1 MKDDEGRGP
10 PMTDA
15 ARESHEADGRQEV
28 YAAHE
33 ADLRQEADTAH
44 DARLDA
50 TRGAS
55 GHATP
60 AAARDTH
67 RDIPRDT
74 LPDASRRRFLSA
86 GALLVSF
93 TLLPRP
99 RAAFAQSPASTTTE
113 AGTFTATAPNL
124 PGSLKISPQLDA
136 WIRVDP
142 AGKVTVCTGKAELG
156 TGIRTAFLQLAA
168 EQLDIE
174 PHAITLI
181 TADTG
186 ETPNE
191 GYTAGSHSVADSGT
205 AIFNAAAQV
214 RALLLQSAAAQLRVD
229 AATLTTQDGEIVA
242 PDGRRLSYGDAV
254 RGANLHQAARPGV
267 LLKPPAQFQVVG
279 RTLRRVDI
287 PGKVTGGA
295 SYIQDMRPPGM
306 LHARVVRPPAY
317 GATLASVDTARIE
330 SLPGVVKV
338 VHDGSYLA
346 VVADDEWRAIVAMR
360 ELMDAAHW
368 QAGPPL
374 PDPATIH
381 ETLMKLPAREIG
393 VADQRGSAAPAVRTL
408 DARYSKPYMTHGSI
422 GPSCALA
429 RWDNGSLTVW
439 SHTQGVF
446 PLREGIAEMLSLPKD
461 NVRCIHVE
469 GSGCYGHNSSDDVAA
484 DAALIARALPG
495 RTIRVQLMREQEHL
509 WEPFG
514 PAMITHATASL
525 DANGTIVDWRYELWS
540 NTHNNRIDNAGR
552 LLPAQ
557 LLAQPFTP
565 APPQP
570 IPMPEGGGDR
580 NSIPLYRLPNLY
592 VQHHFLP
599 DMPIRVS
606 AMRSLGA
613 HMNIFAIESLMDEL
627 ALAAQ
632 ADPVEFRLKHLDD
645 PRARDVIQL
654 AAQRFGWQ
662 KRVLQ
667 RVPHATPPLRAG
679 AGGTSRGVGFAFAKY
694 KNLMAYCAVAIEIAV
709 DRDTGRVDIE
719 RVVAAIDCGQIV
731 NPDGVRNQIE
741 GGILQTTSWTLY
753 EATAFDTRHI
763 TSYDWSTYPIM
774 RFSSVP
780 KRVDVHLI
788 DRPGM
793 PFLGV
798 GEAAQGPAAAVLA
811 NAIADATGARIRDLP
826 LAGARLKAALA

>member
-1 MKDDEGRGP
+1 MKDEGVWGVE
-10 PMTDA
+10 TEQDGTQ
-15 ARESHEADGRQEV
+15 ESTHDSAQDSLQK
-28 YAAHE
+28 AAHQP
-33 ADLRQEADTAH
+33 DI
-44 DARLDA
+44 DA
-50 TRGAS
+50 G
-55 GHATP
+55 
-60 AAARDTH
+60 
-67 RDIPRDT
+67 
-74 LPDASRRRFLSA
+74 RRRFLTA

-99 RAAFAQSPASTTTE
+99 RDAFAQTTTTE
-113 AGTFTATAPNL
+113 AGTFTAIAPKL
-124 PGSLKISPQLDA
+124 PGSLKTTPELDA
-136 WIRVDP
+136 WIRVDV

-156 TGIRTAFLQLAA
+156 TGISTAFLQLAA

-174 PHAITLI
+174 PQTIALI

-214 RALLLQSAAAQLRVD
+214 RALLLQTAASQLHVD
-229 AATLTTQDGEIVA
+229 ASTLVTQGGQVVA
-242 PDGRRLSYGDAV
+242 ADGRRLPYGDAV
-254 RGANLHQAARPGV
+254 RGTNLHQNAQPGV
-267 LLKPPAQFQVVG
+267 PLKPPAQFHVVG

-287 PGKVTGGA
+287 PGKVTGGE
-295 SYIQDMRPPGM
+295 SYIQDMRPAGM
-306 LHARVVRPPAY
+306 VHARVVRPPAY
-317 GATLASVDTARIE
+317 GATLASVDTAHVER
-330 SLPGVVKV
+330 LPGVLKV
-338 VHDGSYLA
+338 MRDGNYLA
-346 VVADDEWRAIVAMR
+346 VVADDEWQAIVAMR
-360 ELMDAAHW
+360 ELMAVAQW

-393 VADQRGSAAPAVRTL
+393 VADQTGNAAPAVHTL
-408 DARYSKPYMTHGSI
+408 DVRYSKPYLTHGSI

-429 RWDNGSLTVW
+429 RFDHGSLTVW

-446 PLREGIAEMLSLPKD
+446 PLRAGIAEMLSLPKAQ
-461 NVRCIHVE
+461 VRCIHVE
-469 GSGCYGHNSSDDVAA
+469 GSGCYGHNAADDVAA
-484 DAALIARALPG
+484 DAALIARAMPG
-495 RTIRVQLMREQEHL
+495 RTIRVQLMREQEHT

-514 PAMITHATASL
+514 PAMTTHASASL

-580 NSIPLYRLPNLY
+580 NSIPLYRVPNLH
-592 VQHHFLP
+592 VQSHFLP

-627 ALAAQ
+627 ALVAQ

-662 KRVLQ
+662 KRGPAAAQ
-667 RVPHATPPLRAG
+667 SSRAG
-679 AGGTSRGVGFAFAKY
+679 ADGSEGERRGGESRGVGFAFAKY
-694 KNLMAYCAVAIEIAV
+694 KNLMAYCAIAVEIAV
-709 DRDTGRVDIE
+709 DRDTGQVDIE
-719 RVVAAIDCGQIV
+719 RAVAAIDCGQIV
-731 NPDGVRNQIE
+731 NPDGVRNQVE

-753 EATAFDTRHI
+753 EQTMFDTHCI

-780 KRVDVHLI
+780 KRVEVHLI
-788 DRPGM
+788 DRPGL

>member
-1 MKDDEGRGP
+1 MND
-10 PMTDA
+10 DA
-15 ARESHEADGRQEV
+15 AGGIDMEHDIAQNGAQ
-28 YAAHE
+28 
-33 ADLRQEADTAH
+33 DTACETDI
-44 DARLDA
+44 DA
-50 TRGAS
+50 G
-55 GHATP
+55 
-60 AAARDTH
+60 
-67 RDIPRDT
+67 
-74 LPDASRRRFLSA
+74 RRRFLTA
-86 GALLVSF
+86 GALLVGF

-99 RAAFAQSPASTTTE
+99 RDALAQSTTTE
-113 AGTFTATAPNL
+113 AGTFTALAPKL
-124 PGSLKISPQLDA
+124 PGSLKTTPQLDA
-136 WIRVDP
+136 WIRIDT

-174 PHAITLI
+174 PQSITLI

-214 RALLLQSAAAQLRVD
+214 RALLLQTAAAQLHVD
-229 AATLTTQDGEIVA
+229 ASTLTTQAGQIVA
-242 PDGRRLSYGDAV
+242 ADGRRLSYGDAV
-254 RGANLHQAARPGV
+254 SGTNLHRSAQPGV
-267 LLKPPAQFQVVG
+267 PLKPPAQFHVVG
-279 RTLRRVDI
+279 HTLPRVDI
-287 PGKVTGGA
+287 PGKVTGGP
-295 SYIQDMRPPGM
+295 SYIQDMRMPQM
-306 LHARVVRPPAY
+306 VHARVVRPPAY
-317 GATLASVDTARIE
+317 GATLAALDTAPVER
-330 SLPGVVKV
+330 LPGVLKV
-338 VHDGSYLA
+338 VRDGNYLA
-346 VVADDEWRAIVAMR
+346 VVTVDEWQAIVAMR
-360 ELMDAAHW
+360 ELMAAAQW
-368 QAGPPL
+368 QAGPAL
-374 PDPATIH
+374 PDPSTIH
-381 ETLMKLPAREIG
+381 ETLMKLPAQEIK
-393 VADQRGSAAPAVRTL
+393 VADQSGAAAPAAHTV
-408 DARYSKPYMTHGSI
+408 DVRYSKPYMTHGSI

-429 RWDNGSLTVW
+429 RFEDGSLTVW

-446 PLREGIAEMLSLPKD
+446 PLRAGLAEMLSLPKAR
-461 NVRCIHVE
+461 VRCIHVE
-469 GSGCYGHNSSDDVAA
+469 GSGCYGHNAADDVAA
-484 DAALIARALPG
+484 DAALIARAVPG
-495 RTIRVQLMREQEHL
+495 RTVRVQLMREQEHT

-514 PAMITHATASL
+514 PAMTTHASASL

-565 APPQP
+565 APPKP

-580 NSIPLYRLPNLY
+580 NSIPLYRVPNLH
-592 VQHHFLP
+592 VQNHFLP

-627 ALAAQ
+627 ALVAQ

-662 KRVLQ
+662 R
-667 RVPHATPPLRAG
+667 RVPAAAQSSHAGADG
-679 AGGTSRGVGFAFAKY
+679 AGGASRGVGFAFARY
-694 KNLMAYCAVAIEIAV
+694 KNLMAYCAIAMEITV
-709 DRDTGRVDIE
+709 DRDTGGVAIE
-719 RVVAAIDCGQIV
+719 RAVAAIDCGQIV
-731 NPDGVRNQIE
+731 NPDGVRNQVE

-753 EATAFDTRHI
+753 EQTTFDMRGI

-780 KRVDVHLI
+780 KRVEVHLI
-788 DRPGM
+788 DRPGL

-798 GEAAQGPAAAVLA
+798 GEAAQGPAAGVLA